1 MAEAAIWPASGVGIP
16 FRARP
21 YDGDDPLGFVISTNI
36 HRRHMTV
43 EQRRE
48 FRENLIKLH
57 PEMSDRFLAGLARVD
72 KNTIAADRARLERR
86 GESSP
91 RETRTDSKGRR
102 RRARK
107 RTAPVEEPPSIP
119 PVMYVPA
126 TLPSAWTGAAEKGTA
141 APPSAEPTRSD
152 QPAGPAAEPLS
163 QAVPTTLAGDH
174 WLRIPRDPQ
183 SVAKLVHQQWREDE
197 VLRLI
202 AELRYFPGSSDESTT
217 TEGDQTNTNAASF
230 SVDYGALAKM
240 SPERQAAAFMAVES
254 GHGSNVRAITGFRSG
269 NEGTEAATQK
279 EPTPYPPTAKP
290 VVNPTVAQKWVR
302 YLRSQMSV
310 PELRDLRDAI
320 DEILAA
326 VDHSGSLA
334 TH

>member
-1 MAEAAIWPASGVGIP
+1 MASASPARPSMAEAAIWPASGVGIP

-202 AELRYFPGSSDESTT
+202 AELRDFPGSSD
-217 TEGDQTNTNAASF
+217 
-230 SVDYGALAKM
+230 
-240 SPERQAAAFMAVES
+240 
-254 GHGSNVRAITGFRSG
+254 
-269 NEGTEAATQK
+269 
-279 EPTPYPPTAKP
+279 
-290 VVNPTVAQKWVR
+290 
-302 YLRSQMSV
+302 
-310 PELRDLRDAI
+310 
-320 DEILAA
+320 
-326 VDHSGSLA
+326 DH
-334 TH
+334 